1 MFWPAQGRHLRC
13 PESEKMSNK
22 QNVPRFK
29 LGEGETRAHRLLLKM
44 HVYGLLAEMNELKTR
59 VEALER
65 ENRALQ
71 ARIAE
76 VECELL

>member
-1 MFWPAQGRHLRC
+1 
-13 PESEKMSNK
+13 MSNK

-59 VEALER
+59 VAALER
-65 ENRALQ
+65 ENSVLQ
-71 ARIAE
+71 ARIGAL
-76 VECELL
+76 ECSLCEDE